1 MFFVIWNALSIC
13 LLTIFFQICFAKLF
27 CCRLFMN
34 SKEKYFIIL
43 ILKIQQQ
50 ILKHVERTT
59 CLFSIE
65 IFCAVFIFF
74 ECVLLNHNM
83 TTQISY
89 QKSSDA
95 SKSHHE
101 NQNDLILNKYSYIFH
116 FILNFLNKLNIY
128 FVKYLIK
135 F

>member
-1 MFFVIWNALSIC
+1 M
-13 LLTIFFQICFAKLF
+13 
-27 CCRLFMN
+27 
-34 SKEKYFIIL
+34 
-43 ILKIQQQ
+43 LKGQ
-50 ILKHVERTT
+50 K
-59 CLFSIE
+59 
-65 IFCAVFIFF
+65 FIFNRDILCSVYVF
-74 ECVLLNHNM
+74 ECVLLSHNM
-83 TTQISY
+83 TTQISF

-135 F
+135 FNSIAIKISKFELNFESSENKQNIF